1 MKTDKELAQF
11 YRIQAKRTREKADQ
25 ASTTGKANVANALYE
40 AAKEFDRTAE
50 IIERTF
56 LK

>member
-11 YRIQAKRTREKADQ
+11 YRVEARRTRERAE
-25 ASTTGKANVANALYE
+25 AHSATGKANIANAFYE